1 MTQKNSEDAL
11 NQRLWVKEQEVQALK
26 TQNRHLI
33 ARLEELE
40 KKKTDVEENT
50 HALGEFRGTLT
61 TQLTAALN
69 AIQEQ
74 IHRFT
79 NQILGATET
88 SLKSGF
94 ETIQQTMKALYTQN
108 QRGQQQIENA
118 VGSIGNLE
126 KRVDQQANEVMNQTK
141 VHNLQFQD
149 KVIGNL
155 NGFMDRIE
163 RLMDSRLQGL
173 SELSR
178 LDYKQE
184 ELLREIKALT
194 AASPRAEI
202 KLLRGQ
208 LQAVLTDMENL
219 RAQLQSSSPQDA
231 IEVLVQAQEKKTRA
245 IATKSEME
253 TYLRR
258 IQNNLDAPGQ
268 EITQPEVQQ
277 KID

>member
-33 ARLEELE
+33 ARLEDLE

-50 HALGEFRGTLT
+50 AALGEFRGTLT
-61 TQLTAALN
+61 TQLSAALN

-79 NQILGATET
+79 SQILASTET

-94 ETIQQTMKALYTQN
+94 DTIQQTMRALYTQN
-108 QRGQQQIENA
+108 QRGQQQIETA

-141 VHNLQFQD
+141 VQNFQFQD
-149 KVIGNL
+149 KVLGNL

-163 RLMDSRLQGL
+163 RLMESRLQGL
-173 SELSR
+173 SELAR
-178 LDYKQE
+178 IDYKQE

-208 LQAVLTDMENL
+208 LQAVLSDMENL
-219 RAQLQSSSPQDA
+219 RSQLQASSPQDA

-245 IATKSEME
+245 IETKSEME
-253 TYLRR
+253 TYLKR
-258 IQNNLDAPGQ
+258 IQNNLTISEP
-268 EITQPEVQQ
+268 EIQTPDIQQ

>member
-1 MTQKNSEDAL
+1 MKQRNSEDAL
-11 NQRLWVKEQEVQALK
+11 TQRLWVKEQEVAALK

-40 KKKTDVEENT
+40 QKKTDVEENT
-50 HALGEFRGTLT
+50 AALGEFRGNLT
-61 TQLTAALN
+61 TQLSAALN
-69 AIQEQ
+69 SIQEQ

-79 NQILGATET
+79 NQILSSTET

-94 ETIQQTMKALYTQN
+94 DTIQQTMRALYTQN
-108 QRGQQQIENA
+108 QRSQQQIEKA
-118 VGSIGNLE
+118 VGSIGTLE
-126 KRVDQQANEVMNQTK
+126 QRVDTQASEVLNQSK

-155 NGFMDRIE
+155 NGFMDRVE

-173 SELSR
+173 SEIAR

-184 ELLREIKALT
+184 ELLTEIKNLT

-202 KLLRGQ
+202 KLLRGE
-208 LQAVLTDMENL
+208 LKAVLAELDALKSQMELSNP
-219 RAQLQSSSPQDA
+219 AEA
-231 IEVLVQAQEKKTRA
+231 IEVLIQAQEKKA
-245 IATKSEME
+245 KAVETKSEME
-253 TYLRR
+253 TYLKR
-258 IQNNLDAPGQ
+258 IQNNLPAPER
-268 EITQPEVQQ
+268 EIDLNIDQQ

>member
-50 HALGEFRGTLT
+50 LALGEFRGTLT
-61 TQLTAALN
+61 TQLSSALN

-74 IHRFT
+74 IQRFT
-79 NQILGATET
+79 SQVLATTET

-126 KRVDQQANEVMNQTK
+126 KRVDQQATEVLNQTK

-149 KVIGNL
+149 KVVGNL

-219 RAQLQSSSPQDA
+219 RAQLQTSSPQDA

-245 IATKSEME
+245 IETKSEME

-258 IQNNLDAPGQ
+258 IQNNLETPGQ
-268 EITQPEVQQ
+268 EINQPEIQQ